1 MKKERQAKGTEFR
14 KELLFYVGTYLG
26 RPQGRGYICN
36 GDRNVGSRQ
45 AIVAIHEKIVLGR
58 GNGGYKTPTQESFR
72 HAGEMPEGRVAV
84 AEPG

>member
-26 RPQGRGYICN
+26 RPQGRGDICN
-36 GDRNVGSRQ
+36 GDRN
-45 AIVAIHEKIVLGR
+45 VAIHEKIVLGR